1 MKKYIWISLLFFIGC
16 GSRKSTVA
24 ISKETTEKIGKTD
37 LSQKVEYTTK
47 QESTFDLSTFLDNQN
62 ISIAG
67 DGNPFTLNYNGLVY
81 SGSSAIQISNKKE
94 QTKIREETK
103 TLTVVNTLTRY
114 QTHTTY
120 KSLQYKKNKET
131 DRKAMPWYF
140 FIAIG
145 FFLRI
150 LVGFALGS
158 FKKSNIYFKIFKN
171 TI

>member
-1 MKKYIWISLLFFIGC
+1 MKKYIWISLLFIISC

-24 ISKETTEKIGKTD
+24 ISKDVVEISDKKDIDHKSETT
-37 LSQKVEYTTK
+37 TK
-47 QESTFDLSTFLDNQN
+47 SESTFDFSTFLDNQN
-62 ISIAG
+62 FVI
-67 DGNPFTLNYNGLVY
+67 DGGKEFTLSYNGLVY
-81 SGSSAIQISNKKE
+81 TGSNKVEISNKKE

-131 DRKAMPWYF
+131 DRKAMPFYF
-140 FIAIG
+140 WISIG

-150 LVGFALGS
+150 LVGFAWGS
-158 FKKSNIYFKIFKN
+158 FKKSNVYFKIFKN